1 MEKMV
6 IGALVAEGQ
15 ALLSSTDSPKSF
27 YNRKPNSGGAL
38 GRGFRGGGGVAI
50 TEPGLGVPSLVS
62 PLVMPAPRQ
71 PGHGST
77 KQRT

>member
-15 ALLSSTDSPKSF
+15 ALLSSTGSPKSL
-27 YNRKPNSGGAL
+27 YDRKPNSKDCL
-38 GRGFRGGGGVAI
+38 GRGFHGGGGVAI
-50 TEPGLGVPSLVS
+50 TEPGLGISFLVS
-62 PLVMPAPRQ
+62 PLVMSALGQ
-71 PGHGST
+71 PGHGSM